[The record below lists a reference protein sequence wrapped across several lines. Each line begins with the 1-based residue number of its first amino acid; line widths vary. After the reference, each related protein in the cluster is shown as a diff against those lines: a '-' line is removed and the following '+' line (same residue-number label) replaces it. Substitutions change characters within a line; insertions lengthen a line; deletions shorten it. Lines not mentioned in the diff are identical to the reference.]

1 MFILININYETCEL
15 SVSIMV
21 KRSGQPGC
29 NGNDISRHQVEYYVA
44 GACSI
49 TPCFSKSG
57 TTLRSPVLSNA
68 GILVSVCV
76 WQKSLKI
83 QNFLCWIYVEWI
95 KFGLRISGTL
105 ITSLPLSICVNNFAK
120 IYLKKRFFHIW
131 QLCACYQK
139 FVLNYFR
146 SMRIV
151 RIYIWHGNQPR
162 QVHLPLS
169 LCKIFL

>member
-21 KRSGQPGC
+21 KRSWQPGC

-57 TTLRSPVLSNA
+57 TTLRFPVLSNA

-83 QNFLCWIYVEWI
+83 QNFLCWIYVKWI
-95 KFGLRISGTL
+95 KLGLRISGTL
-105 ITSLPLSICVNNFAK
+105 ITSLSLSIYVNNFAM
-120 IYLKKRFFHIW
+120 IYLEKRFFH
-131 QLCACYQK
+131 
-139 FVLNYFR
+139 VLNYFR